1 MAVKLIQFGLNYFVT
16 SSWRVW
22 EHARTKTRA
31 SYALRLGPKPQ
42 MLDSGASVGPTF
54 LVPGRSETGS
64 PLHDKDSA
72 VIVADNIGAVS
83 PQILTLMP
91 AVICDKACAA
101 CIRLGFLPTGI
112 EGFTPQLYKPI
123 NWIAL

>member
-1 MAVKLIQFGLNYFVT
+1 
-16 SSWRVW
+16 
-22 EHARTKTRA
+22 
-31 SYALRLGPKPQ
+31 

-64 PLHDKDSA
+64 PLHNKDSA

-83 PQILTLMP
+83 PQILILMP

-101 CIRLGFLPTGI
+101 CIRRILPTGI